1 MSSDSTSIVLHL
13 YIPDYAVNIDGAT
26 TVYISTLGSG
36 DAEVR
41 TEKNPC
47 LHGPCFLMEE
57 TDININKENILCVG
71 C

>member
-1 MSSDSTSIVLHL
+1 M
-13 YIPDYAVNIDGAT
+13 
-26 TVYISTLGSG
+26 YISTLGSG
-36 DAEVR
+36 DTEVRR

>member
-1 MSSDSTSIVLHL
+1 M
-13 YIPDYAVNIDGAT
+13 VNIDGAT

-36 DAEVR
+36 DTAVRR
-41 TEKNPC
+41 TERSAC
-47 LHGPCFLMEE
+47 LHGPCVLMEE